1 MELPRG
7 YFVNRKLLEILVCPF
22 DKVTQLDL
30 IEFKTNSVASQDT
43 YTSPNKNETSNSNI
57 SESKKNQNIA
67 KTPDIEN
74 QRISITKETN
84 IVEEGL
90 LLCKACLRFYPIM
103 EEIPIILPDDLR
115 DKKKD
120 IEFLKKWKELIPR
133 DLVNNLKPWTV

>member
-1 MELPRG
+1 M
-7 YFVNRKLLEILVCPF
+7 NRKLLEILVCPF

-30 IEFKTNSVASQDT
+30 IEFKTNSGASQET
-43 YTSPNKNETSNSNI
+43 NTSPNKKDTSNSNI
-57 SESKKNQNIA
+57 SESKINQSIA

-74 QRISITKETN
+74 QRISTTKETN

-90 LLCKACLRFYPIM
+90 LLCKSCLRFYPIM

-120 IEFLKKWKELIPR
+120 IEFLKKWKDLIPR